1 MSIDIPW
8 HVTAFHPDYKM
19 TDPPRTPSETLVRAY
34 DFGKEAGLRY
44 VYPGNC
50 HGGVGTRENT
60 YCPSCTKLLI
70 RRRGFV
76 VEENRM
82 KGSTCP
88 FCSEPIP
95 GVWEDNPPSHTT
107 GMGIPL
113 PIVVSEGPCG

>member
-1 MSIDIPW
+1 MSNVVLLMSDEHNPFYSSVYGHSFIQ
-8 HVTAFHPDYKM
+8 
-19 TDPPRTPSETLVRAY
+19 TPHMQALADR
-34 DFGKEAGLRY
+34 
-44 VYPGNC
+44 
-50 HGGVGTRENT
+50 GTVFENT

-113 PIVVSEGPCG
+113 PVVVSEGPCG